1 MIFGIVEGDVI
12 ANVIE
17 AETLEIAQEVAGEGV
32 EVVEGASR
40 GWVRTAD
47 GWAATVVPPVKRDL
61 SALEFE
67 MHVQDAADLSDDDV
81 LAMLDDPALRLF
93 WRRLNQA
100 NLIAPDHPLVADGLN
115 ALVSLGHL
123 DAAQRQAVVD
133 SWPVA

>member
-17 AETLEIAQEVAGEGV
+17 AETLEIARAVAGEGV
-32 EVVEGASR
+32 EVVEGAAR
-40 GWVRTAD
+40 GWVRTDD
-47 GWAATVVPPVKRDL
+47 GWAAPVITPVKRDL

-67 MHVQDAADLSDDDV
+67 MHVQSAADLSDDDV

-100 NLIAPDHPLVADGLN
+100 NLIAPDHPLVADGLD

-123 DAAQRQAVVD
+123 DEAQRQVVID